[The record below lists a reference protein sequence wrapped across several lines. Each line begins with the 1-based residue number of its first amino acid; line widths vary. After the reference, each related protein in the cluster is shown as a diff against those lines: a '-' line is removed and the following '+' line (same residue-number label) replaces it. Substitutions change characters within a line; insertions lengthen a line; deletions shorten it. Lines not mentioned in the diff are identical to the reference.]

1 MCEAPSRYAVMNGG
15 MAAGMAGPRL
25 PPMNRE
31 FLTFDDNNRPHP
43 KTQELFYEA
52 LKAGPLHYLDLQRR
66 VVELLNCGL
75 PMWNNMF
82 REMRDKGFIVRLINS
97 AGKATWTLAASPAAE
112 AAPAPAEADLFD
124 QIAAEIEAESLSP

>member
-1 MCEAPSRYAVMNGG
+1 M
-15 MAAGMAGPRL
+15 
-25 PPMNRE
+25 
-31 FLTFDDNNRPHP
+31 
-43 KTQELFYEA
+43 
-52 LKAGPLHYLDLQRR
+52 KAGPLHYLDLQRR